1 MKELLEKILGQ
12 IKKTPSGV
20 RAYEDLYHICLETQK
35 TDIPLSVEYLK
46 KLSDIIENRIPQSE
60 TDKELRS
67 LFMLHKKVLL
77 AAAPFDFESYLLYVE
92 WEREPDKKFYVP
104 RREVMHPVVQAMQD
118 LIDDRLDLL
127 TISMPPGTG
136 KSTLGIFFLSW
147 VMGRFPDSQ
156 SLASAHSGMLTRS
169 FYDGVYQII
178 TDSEY
183 LWADV
188 FPGVKMAATNSKEE
202 TIDLHKKHR
211 FSTLTCRAINASLT
225 GATRCDKIL
234 YADDLCSGIEE
245 AMSKE
250 RLDKLWSAY
259 TNDLKSRKKEG
270 AKEIHIATRWSVH
283 DVIGRLENQYG
294 GDSRAKFI
302 VLPALDADGE
312 SNFNYTYGVGF
323 SRNYFE
329 DMRNNLDEASFKALF
344 MNQPIEREGLLY
356 DVDELRR
363 YFELPAEDPD
373 AIIGI
378 CDTKDKG
385 SDYAFLPAAYVY
397 GNDYYIDDCI
407 CDNSLPNIV
416 DARLVDILLRCKV
429 KMCRF
434 ESNSAGGRV
443 AEKVQNEV
451 KKRGGIT
458 RITTKFT
465 TANKE
470 TKIIVNSAWVKEHCL
485 FKDDSLYKRQS
496 DYGRICGCF
505 ISTSRQASCNYGIG
519 TDGRISMSVEEKN
532 RSWCSSSRENDQ
544 RAVTIECAS
553 DKTAPYA
560 FNNAVY
566 ASLVNLCVDI
576 CQRNGKSKLLWLGD
590 KNKTL
595 AYAPK
600 SDEMVLTVHRWFANK
615 SCPGDWL
622 YNRLGN
628 LAAEVTKRLTGGSTD
643 TGKVDVPSDGKT
655 LYRVQTGAFS
665 KRSNADAWAAKLKA
679 AGFDT
684 YIVQMGNLYKV
695 QVGAYSQKSNA
706 ENMMVKLKAAGY
718 DAFITTKSGTAAGTA
733 KKSAAEIAKEIYNG
747 TCSDARWSS
756 WGNGADR
763 VNRLKQAG
771 YDPSEVQSEVNKLF

>member
-12 IKKTPSGV
+12 IKKTPEGV

-323 SRNYFE
+323 SRHYE
-329 DMRNNLDEASFKALF
+329 ELSPDEKVRYEKLMEKNTAFAEWFIADERKVIVDCLRSITEEVYVANSIYPTYREEL
-344 MNQPIEREGLLY
+344 IER
-356 DVDELRR
+356 
-363 YFELPAEDPD
+363 
-373 AIIGI
+373 
-378 CDTKDKG
+378 
-385 SDYAFLPAAYVY
+385 
-397 GNDYYIDDCI
+397 
-407 CDNSLPNIV
+407 
-416 DARLVDILLRCKV
+416 
-429 KMCRF
+429 
-434 ESNSAGGRV
+434 RV
-443 AEKVQNEV
+443 HQ
-451 KKRGGIT
+451 
-458 RITTKFT
+458 
-465 TANKE
+465 
-470 TKIIVNSAWVKEHCL
+470 
-485 FKDDSLYKRQS
+485 D
-496 DYGRICGCF
+496 
-505 ISTSRQASCNYGIG
+505 
-519 TDGRISMSVEEKN
+519 
-532 RSWCSSSRENDQ
+532 
-544 RAVTIECAS
+544 RAVGQCYRLTQELQYAIETLPV
-553 DKTAPYA
+553 D
-560 FNNAVY
+560 
-566 ASLVNLCVDI
+566 VNKYLRFAEMI
-576 CQRNGKSKLLWLGD
+576 QTEINLLKGWR
-590 KNKTL
+590 
-595 AYAPK
+595 K
-600 SDEMVLTVHRWFANK
+600 SDNK
-615 SCPGDWL
+615 FKSAL
-622 YNRLGN
+622 QEGN
-628 LAAEVTKRLTGGSTD
+628 L
-643 TGKVDVPSDGKT
+643 
-655 LYRVQTGAFS
+655 
-665 KRSNADAWAAKLKA
+665 
-679 AGFDT
+679 
-684 YIVQMGNLYKV
+684 
-695 QVGAYSQKSNA
+695 
-706 ENMMVKLKAAGY
+706 
-718 DAFITTKSGTAAGTA
+718 
-733 KKSAAEIAKEIYNG
+733 
-747 TCSDARWSS
+747 
-756 WGNGADR
+756 
-763 VNRLKQAG
+763 
-771 YDPSEVQSEVNKLF
+771 